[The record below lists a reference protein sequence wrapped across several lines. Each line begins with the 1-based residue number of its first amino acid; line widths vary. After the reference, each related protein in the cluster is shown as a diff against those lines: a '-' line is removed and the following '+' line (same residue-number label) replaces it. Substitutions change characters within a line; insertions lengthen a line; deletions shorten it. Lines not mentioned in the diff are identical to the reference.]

1 VAEPDRA
8 VLLID
13 GVCNVCEAWVR
24 FIVPRDPRGRF
35 AFAALQSP
43 VGSKLLAEAGLPADY
58 LDGVVLLEGGRAY
71 TRSTALLRVFRRLS
85 GLWPLFYALVVIPRP
100 LRDWAYEAFIARRY
114 AWFGRKDACL
124 VPSGELAERFLG

>member
-1 VAEPDRA
+1 MAEADRA

-13 GVCNVCEAWVR
+13 GVCNVCEASVR
-24 FIVPRDPRGRF
+24 FIVPRDPGGRF

-43 VGSKLLAEAGLPADY
+43 VGSKLLSEAGLPAGY

-71 TRSTALLRVFRRLS
+71 TQSTALLRVVRRLS
-85 GLWPLFYALVVIPRP
+85 GLWPLLYALVVIPRP
-100 LRDWAYEAFIARRY
+100 LRDWLYRAFIARRY

-124 VPSGELAERFLG
+124 VPSGELAERFLR